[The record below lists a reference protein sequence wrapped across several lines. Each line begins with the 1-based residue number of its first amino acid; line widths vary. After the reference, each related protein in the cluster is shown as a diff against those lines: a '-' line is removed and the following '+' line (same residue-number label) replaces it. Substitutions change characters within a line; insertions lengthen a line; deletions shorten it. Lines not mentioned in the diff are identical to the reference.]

1 VIRVGSSVVLPTVGA
16 GYEGR
21 LRTQRQALAERF
33 CFWRG
38 VSGSRY
44 VCSVFSPGAVPPFSP
59 AVALH
64 VRRGRRGPELVAV
77 TAGADVDPQ
86 SGADEVHLHLVRG
99 GADAQA
105 RALRDFRGLIE
116 IRPNVIE
123 LRAA

>member
-1 VIRVGSSVVLPTVGA
+1 VLPTVGA

-59 AVALH
+59 SVALH
-64 VRRGRRGPELVAV
+64 VRRGRFGPELLAV
-77 TAGADVDPQ
+77 TASADIDPV
-86 SGADEVHLHLVRG
+86 SEADEIHLHLVRG
-99 GADAQA
+99 GADALA
-105 RALRDFRGLIE
+105 RALRDLRALVETG
-116 IRPNVIE
+116 PNVIR
-123 LRAA
+123 LHAA